1 MPDCLGQ
8 KPMNIVQFAALFVL
22 CCPGMVLAA
31 EDEAFF
37 ESKIRPVLV
46 EKCYSCHSKKAPKV
60 KGGLLLDSRA
70 GFLKGGDSGPAIDLK
85 EPAKSKILIAL
96 GYEDPELSMPPKGKL
111 SSGVIKDVATWIA
124 SGAIWPGEQA
134 GLGPQKDSFDL
145 AKRKASHWVWTPLQ
159 ATLSEKGNT
168 SKALDPV
175 DAYLTKARREKSIQ
189 ATGPA
194 DPATLLRRLHVV
206 LTGFGPK
213 EANVQ
218 AFLADPSEAN
228 YRKEVDRL
236 LDSWEH
242 AEHFARHWLDLV
254 RYGET
259 RGHEFDYTIPN
270 AWQYRDYV
278 IRALKVDLPYNRLL
292 EEHLAGDLLVKPRM
306 RSGADSNE
314 SILGTGFCYLGEE
327 IHSPVD
333 IRQDEADRFDNRID
347 VVSKT
352 FLGLTVACA
361 RCHDHKF
368 DAISTKDY
376 YGLYSVFES
385 ASYRQVRF
393 EHKASNSALSNKWAL
408 QRGQLEQTIAKALA
422 KKFKDVRAIDQNTFS
437 KEGTLA
443 GWLAGK
449 DEAAP
454 SNPVV
459 DYSQNAGWYP
469 DDLSFGA
476 GPRAPG
482 SLDLSGKNPGILPYG
497 AACRDPLWTGMAPD
511 PKAEKEPGALAYDRT
526 GRTLKTPTFTVQ
538 SGAVWLWMRGQAKV
552 YSSVGSHVMI
562 LGPLHGEMVTDSGA
576 SEAFR
581 WVRLNLTRYIGLP
594 CHLECTTDD
603 PRFALATVFDQ
614 VAQPNNPGLAFFPKG
629 QAVKN
634 RPEHLKE
641 RLAYWL
647 LHLEKQGTL
656 FGLADHKWAALVLG
670 LGMDSPEFAGANTL
684 PEMSAW
690 KALLADYLPK
700 RQILSAVAPALWEG
714 SQVTDHVF
722 VRGSPKTAGMVVEP
736 QNLEALGGAL
746 KGPGSRRL
754 ELATA
759 WTNPLKT
766 PMVPRVAINR
776 IWHNLFGR
784 GIVQSVDNLGVMGDA
799 IQHQALLDQLALDFV
814 QDGWSSRKMIKR
826 LVLTQ
831 AWRQSSDALIESVN
845 IDPSNNLI
853 HHFRPKRMS
862 GESIRDNLLL
872 VSGRLSD
879 SRFGPPTSP
888 WINDFQEG
896 RGRPNSGKLDE
907 EGRRSIYVG
916 VRRNFLSNWML
927 TFDTPIPFSTVGR
940 RMESHVPAQSLI
952 LMNHPLVHDLCK
964 SWGEKLALMPGDSLD
979 RIRAM
984 YLQAYGREAT
994 PEEVG
999 LCHEFLK
1006 AQDGVAGPESWK
1018 ALTHVLVNTREFVFL
1033 R

>member
-1 MPDCLGQ
+1 
-8 KPMNIVQFAALFVL
+8 
-22 CCPGMVLAA
+22 MVLVAR
-31 EDEAFF
+31 EETFF

-46 EKCYSCHSKKAPKV
+46 EKCYSCHSKNATKV

-70 GFLKGGDSGPAIDLK
+70 GVLKGGDSGPAIDLK
-85 EPAKSKILIAL
+85 EPQKSKILIAL
-96 GYEDPELSMPPKGKL
+96 SYENPDLSMPPKGKL
-111 SSGVIKDVATWIA
+111 SSAVIKDMASWIA
-124 SGAIWPGEQA
+124 SGAIWPGEQVNTTT
-134 GLGPQKDSFDL
+134 QKDVFDL
-145 AKRKASHWVWTPLQ
+145 DKRKANHWVWTPLQ
-159 ATLSEKGNT
+159 SMLPGKGNLPK
-168 SKALDPV
+168 SLDPV
-175 DAYLTKARREKSIQ
+175 DWYLEKARREKSVQ
-189 ATGPA
+189 ASGPA

-206 LTGFGPK
+206 LTGLGPR

-254 RYGET
+254 RYSET

-278 IRALKVDLPYNRLL
+278 IRAMKADLPYNRFL
-292 EEHLAGDLLVKPRM
+292 EEHLAGDLLSNPRM
-306 RSGADSNE
+306 RTGSDSNE
-314 SILGTGFCYLGEE
+314 SVLGTGFCYLGEE

-393 EHKASNSALSNKWAL
+393 EHRTANAALANKWSG
-408 QRGQLEQTIAKALA
+408 QRAQTEATVAKAFA
-422 KKFKDVRAIDQNTFS
+422 KLIRESDATTRTFP
-437 KEGTLA
+437 KESLLSA
-443 GWLAGK
+443 WLDGK
-449 DEAAP
+449 DEVPPA
-454 SNPVV
+454 NPVV
-459 DYSQNAGWYP
+459 DYAQISCWYP

-476 GPRAPG
+476 GPRLAG
-482 SLDLSGKNPGILPYG
+482 AIDLSGKNPGLLPYG
-497 AACRDPLWTGMAPD
+497 AACRDPLWNGMVPD
-511 PKAEKEPGALAYDRT
+511 PKVEKEPGALAYDRT
-526 GRTLKTPTFTVQ
+526 GRTLKTQTFNVQ
-538 SGAVWLWMRGQAKV
+538 SGAVWIWMRGQAKI

-562 LGPLHGEMVTDSGA
+562 LGPLHGELVTDSGA
-576 SEAFR
+576 SDAFR

-594 CHLECTTDD
+594 CHLEFTTDD
-603 PRFALATVFDQ
+603 SRFALATVFDQ
-614 VAQPNNPGLAFFPKG
+614 VAQPGNPGWAYFPKG
-629 QAVKN
+629 KAVAN
-634 RPEHLKE
+634 RHDHLKM
-641 RLAYWL
+641 RLSYWVS
-647 LHLEKQGTL
+647 HLKDHGTL
-656 FGLADHKWAALVLG
+656 SGLADHKWAALVLASA
-670 LGMDSPEFAGANTL
+670 MESPAFSGTNSL
-684 PEMSAW
+684 PEIVAW
-690 KALLADYLPK
+690 KNLLAGYFPK
-700 RQILSAVAPALWEG
+700 RQIPSAGAPALWEG
-714 SQVTDHVF
+714 SQVKDHVF
-722 VRGSPKTAGMVVEP
+722 IRGSTKTAGAMVEP

-759 WTNPLKT
+759 WTNPQKT
-766 PMVPRVAINR
+766 PMVPRVAVNR
-776 IWHNLFGR
+776 IWHHLFGR
-784 GIVQSVDNLGVMGDA
+784 GIIPSVDNLGVMGDPVL
-799 IQHQALLDQLALDFV
+799 HQPLLDQLALDFV
-814 QDGWSSRKMIKR
+814 RDGWSSRKMIKR
-826 LVLTQ
+826 LVLTH
-831 AWRQSSDALIESVN
+831 AWRQSSDALADAVN
-845 IDPSNNLI
+845 RDPVNSLF
-853 HHFRPKRMS
+853 HYYRPRRMS

-879 SRFGPPTSP
+879 KRFGPPAAP

-927 TFDTPIPFSTVGR
+927 AFDTPIPFSTVGR
-940 RMESHVPAQSLI
+940 RTESNVPAQSLI
-952 LMNHPLVHDLCK
+952 LMNHPLVHELCE
-964 SWGEKLALMPGDSLD
+964 SWGQKLALMPGDSGN
-979 RIRAM
+979 RIKAL

-994 PEEVG
+994 AEEVS
-999 LCHEFLK
+999 LCLDYLQSHNSI
-1006 AQDGVAGPESWK
+1006 AGPEGWK